1 MPKIGTKIPA
11 IAEALGVSV
20 SRVSQLKAQG
30 MPTTSAAA
38 ALKWRRENCTPARA
52 APWAASFAAGGGADP
67 PGGRKG
73 AQSGAKTG
81 PDGIENQPEGG
92 ADPPP
97 EEDFAAARTR
107 REISE
112 ANMAEMRER
121 ELAGQLIRVDAVRAS
136 GARTVATA
144 RDALLQIPHR
154 MTAYLTP
161 EVLQMLEAEIR
172 SVMLELS
179 NLGRTK

>member
-20 SRVSQLKAQG
+20 SRVSQLKGQG

-52 APWAASFAAGGGADP
+52 APWAASFAAG
-67 PGGRKG
+67 
-73 AQSGAKTG
+73 
-81 PDGIENQPEGG
+81 GG

>member
-1 MPKIGTKIPA
+1 MSKLRDQGRLVLIEVNGGTRVDFEQSDA
-11 IAEALGVSV
+11 
-20 SRVSQLKAQG
+20 RVSGTAD
-30 MPTTSAAA
+30 
-38 ALKWRRENCTPARA
+38 PARA
-52 APWAASFAAGGGADP
+52 ANGVRPQA
-67 PGGRKG
+67 
-73 AQSGAKTG
+73 GAKAG
-81 PDGIENQPEGG
+81 SASPPARQPSAQAG
-92 ADPPP
+92 AGANPPAD
-97 EEDFAAARTR
+97 EDFSAARTR
-107 REISE
+107 REIAE

>member
-1 MPKIGTKIPA
+1 MTTGTFAAYAKHRGCA
-11 IAEALGVSV
+11 QSYVSKLRDQGRLV
-20 SRVSQLKAQG
+20 LIEVNGGTRVDFEQSDARVAR
-30 MPTTSAAA
+30 TAD
-38 ALKWRRENCTPARA
+38 PARA
-52 APWAASFAAGGGADP
+52 AHGVAHPQAGAKAGSASPPARQSSAQAGAGGGAKP
-67 PGGRKG
+67 P
-73 AQSGAKTG
+73 
-81 PDGIENQPEGG
+81 
-92 ADPPP
+92 AD
-97 EEDFAAARTR
+97 EDFSAARTR

>member
-1 MPKIGTKIPA
+1 MTTGTISEYA
-11 IAEALGVSV
+11 RHRGCTHGYVSKLRDQGRLV
-20 SRVSQLKAQG
+20 LITINGRVRVDFEQSDARVSGTAD
-30 MPTTSAAA
+30 
-38 ALKWRRENCTPARA
+38 PARA
-52 APWAASFAAGGGADP
+52 ANGVRPQA
-67 PGGRKG
+67 
-73 AQSGAKTG
+73 GAKAG
-81 PDGIENQPEGG
+81 SASPPARQPSAQAG
-92 ADPPP
+92 AGANPPAD
-97 EEDFAAARTR
+97 EDFSAARTR